1 MVCFVLSLWS
11 ISLLVACCATV
22 ARRLRRTDQRRW
34 DAATDFINHGTF
46 AVGIRMVTLSSHTQ
60 LSCAL
65 FSARSQPATIR
76 NVLQISRLHE
86 GGFNS
91 PNALSLCIWL
101 ITFCSYRRTEATGAT
116 QCANT
121 VKQYIVFFL
130 GDGDY
135 TIFEDT
141 INWTN
146 ERSLFA
152 NERSEQWLVPSKGRS
167 PLKLATKKNKK
178 KLTN

>member
-11 ISLLVACCATV
+11 TSLLVACCATV

-34 DAATDFINHGTF
+34 DAATDFINHGIF

-121 VKQYIVFFL
+121 VKQYIVFFWEMGITQSSKTPL
-130 GDGDY
+130 
-135 TIFEDT
+135 IER
-141 INWTN
+141 TN
-146 ERSLFA
+146 EVYLPMNGVNNDWFPVKA
-152 NERSEQWLVPSKGRS
+152 E
-167 PLKLATKKNKK
+167 AH
-178 KLTN
+178 